1 MIADLKK
8 QLADGRLKDESQIKV
23 ISSYAFSVPTS
34 AAVPEIGKGPATMI
48 LASAMPAVASAFLYI
63 PTVQ

>member
-1 MIADLKK
+1 MTSSSIAASVTLSSSF
-8 QLADGRLKDESQIKV
+8 LPV

-34 AAVPEIGKGPATMI
+34 AAVPEIGNGPATMI